1 MEFLTMKFRIC
12 APGCSRCL
20 KPGDAARTG
29 RQNDYFDHA
38 NTIGW
43 TREGDDW
50 HENSGLA
57 CVMTNGGEGSKRM
70 YVGEKFRGA
79 TFRDITGN
87 REETVVIDD
96 DGSAEF
102 RCNGGSVSVWVRQ

>member
-1 MEFLTMKFRIC
+1 
-12 APGCSRCL
+12 
-20 KPGDAARTG
+20 
-29 RQNDYFDHA
+29 
-38 NTIGW
+38 
-43 TREGDDW
+43 
-50 HENSGLA
+50 
-57 CVMTNGGEGSKRM
+57 MTNGEEGSKRM

-102 RCNGGSVSVWVRQ
+102 CCNGGSVSVWVRQ